1 MSSNKKRDME
11 ASDDDDEYDEDYE
24 DKGRS
29 HDVLLKK
36 IRMLCQ
42 RCFEN
47 KRIVKRPKMELRLS
61 KSHARQMKCQTRI
74 NYDCDGKEANFAD
87 LISSFVKEYLFP
99 CHKFLKDGWMEYD
112 NGPKSLLTFVQRK
125 VTIPEGAEYK

>member
-47 KRIVKRPKMELRLS
+47 KRIIKRLKMELRLL
-61 KSHARQMKCQTRI
+61 KSNGRQTIKHWIRI
-74 NYDCDGKEANFAD
+74 DYDWDGKEANFSD
-87 LISSFVKEYLFP
+87 
-99 CHKFLKDGWMEYD
+99 
-112 NGPKSLLTFVQRK
+112 
-125 VTIPEGAEYK
+125 